1 MPTNNKNINKP
12 TDSQVPTAQP
22 AEAQISPE
30 MSLLLQKMTDM
41 ENKMNAM
48 QEAQEKREKE
58 LDAREAT
65 IMKNVEEM
73 KAKNAEALENVR
85 VVRESKVEIIR
96 KKLAAQPVV
105 RMYLPLEG
113 QEKVGTTHPVIING
127 LRINV
132 PKGVYVDVPQQVAD
146 ILRESFQQT
155 EDAGKAFRLD
165 LNRGKSKEGI
175 ASDFALN

>member
-12 TDSQVPTAQP
+12 TDPEVQNTQP
-22 AEAQISPE
+22 ALAQVSPE
-30 MSLLLQKMTDM
+30 MQWLLQKMSDM
-41 ENKMNAM
+41 ETKMNAM

-65 IMKNVEEM
+65 IMKNVEKM
-73 KAKNAEALENVR
+73 KVQNAEALEKVR
-85 VVRESKVEIIR
+85 ETRESKVDIMR
-96 KKLAAQPVV
+96 KKLASQPVV

-132 PKGVYVDVPQQVAD
+132 PKGVYVDLPQQVAD